1 MAGCS
6 LVYELSKF
14 PVRVTLLEAGTL
26 GQGASG
32 VPVALLNPHRGRTA
46 RASSLDSAGL
56 TAVRT
61 TADELK
67 TEGLEPGVHLSGVL
81 RVASNVK
88 QADKWRALPGTIF
101 LPPAEVPPPYHAPFG
116 ALLVERGGWLEPETF
131 LAALVRSAKRRGAA
145 TLERHKVEHL
155 TRTGARWDVVAR
167 GETFSADRVVLCV
180 GAGRVQGLELPGLE
194 RLAGDVVRLKTDLAL
209 PLPLAGAVYGA
220 QKKGDVFV
228 GGNHRAESESDPGAA
243 ANLQHS
249 ASWFVKDLAHARS
262 GSVWTGVRAKREG
275 NEPLVRELG
284 PGLWFYGAFA
294 GRGFL
299 CAPYLSHRLAQQL
312 LAQPLL

>member
-46 RASSLDSAGL
+46 RASDLDSAGL
-56 TAVRT
+56 AAMR
-61 TADELK
+61 DLKSELLR
-67 TEGLEPGVHLSGVL
+67 EGLEPGVHLGGVL
-81 RVASNVK
+81 RIASNAK
-88 QADKWRALPGTIF
+88 QADKWRTLPGTVF

-131 LAALVRSAKRRGAA
+131 LAALVRSAERRGAA
-145 TLERHKVEHL
+145 TLERHKVEHI
-155 TRTGARWDVVAR
+155 TRTGARWNVVSR
-167 GETFSADRVVLCV
+167 GETFSAGRVVLCV
-180 GAGRVQGLELPGLE
+180 GAGRVPGLELPGLE
-194 RLAGDVVRLKTDLAL
+194 HLAGDVVRLETDLTL

-220 QKKGDVFV
+220 QKNGDVFV
-228 GGNHRAESESDPGAA
+228 GGNHRAEGETNSGAA
-243 ANLQHS
+243 AQLQRS
-249 ASWFVKDLAHARS
+249 ASRFVKDLAHAHLV
-262 GSVWTGVRAKREG
+262 SVWTGVRAKQEG

-299 CAPYLSHRLAQQL
+299 CASLLSRRLAQQL
-312 LAQPLL
+312 LAQPLF